1 MNDTNK
7 FSKVL
12 DGKKIPIVTLDH
24 KWHKIFGITEKPKE
38 ISALE
43 KELNELLKRQGKL
56 TTESKDIKRLKSK
69 LMNEIVSAMDESESD
84 KENSKSKKNEE
95 NKRLITECNLK
106 LEDYQD
112 ELLELPTQIDRK
124 NEELMLKTMD
134 ICYSILQQN
143 IEDIDQITKWIDQI
157 RIDLKKN
164 LVRKQE
170 KELKNQELYSYMHD
184 IFGAEVIEI
193 FDLTEEIRRGESNE
207 SKSANQ

>member
-7 FSKVL
+7 FCKVL

-84 KENSKSKKNEE
+84 KENSSINRDK
-95 NKRLITECNLK
+95 
-106 LEDYQD
+106 D
-112 ELLELPTQIDRK
+112 ERK
-124 NEELMLKTMD
+124 YEVHF
-134 ICYSILQQN
+134 
-143 IEDIDQITKWIDQI
+143 
-157 RIDLKKN
+157 RI
-164 LVRKQE
+164 
-170 KELKNQELYSYMHD
+170 
-184 IFGAEVIEI
+184 
-193 FDLTEEIRRGESNE
+193 
-207 SKSANQ
+207 